1 MHIRMLKRINT
12 SESERAPAF
21 GVNGAATIQPMKKL
35 ILNRN

>member
-1 MHIRMLKRINT
+1 MHIQMLKRTNT

-21 GVNGAATIQPMKKL
+21 GVDGATTIQPMKKL